1 MSRKEQWDAKI
12 SIQGDKINAWV
23 ENEEEK
29 ADAWYFYLYDIDNI
43 LIEKS
48 KQVKKAK
55 YCFKVPTGGIYR
67 VKIFRKKDGVTTNK
81 MTKYVDCYSEKM
93 REEFRDFCESNMEYT
108 LTSHLKPDNL
118 FKMTEPYKDFAVILD
133 GKNDTFSRSFL
144 DRYGL
149 NIHTTV
155 IEYKKVKIISKDI
168 LTFCSKGILFS
179 GLARCGHAFVCGE
192 RDVTDPTQIDDQ
204 TIGNFTYVK
213 RLEKGLEIGNDYFG
227 TAKIFYYMAQDI
239 SVISNNYH
247 LLLLI
252 LKEAGVR
259 LEANKKMILALLCK
273 SRQVFQQSI
282 TREREML
289 GVYMLPADQNIEIK
303 KEILIK
309 NKQIS
314 TIFQMPKIEDIRT
327 CEYLLEEGKK
337 EIIENTRMI
346 LSDDRYETVIADLTG
361 GLDSRLVYG
370 AMSNLDAYRH
380 KIVLHS
386 DGSEAA
392 ADEQGTDLSIALK
405 VNCIN
410 NYDYNNVRTTY
421 IWRVIEKAENEM
433 ISLDTLNGYYYP
445 HSAKKMIF
453 TGKSSTSVF
462 ELNGFYGEICCRPYY
477 ARTLLQNGKKYKDIQ
492 TFVSVVA
499 NRNGILSGSS
509 YEALKEKLCEE
520 LKRLPGNSYEEKW
533 EIQYLFYRNGLHCN
547 KIWEY
552 SKSTPQWGP
561 LQSKALFMYKHL
573 TFGKIKGIREQLQ
586 LIYSMDPQLLQIPFE
601 RLRDEEERKEFL
613 KSVNMEEIVDGDHAQ
628 SYEQV
633 KARWKQRL
641 NERRNQA
648 VNTGEEGKDFHELW
662 KKAGL
667 FDQQLKERIFEIFH
681 KLMRYREGV
690 FQELFGIAVFSAIK
704 ENRFEVY
711 DMHVLYKKL
720 AAVCVQIQ
728 IFE

>member
-1 MSRKEQWDAKI
+1 MSKKEHWDAKI
-12 SIQGDKINAWV
+12 SIHGNSVRAWV
-23 ENEEEK
+23 EHEGEK

-48 KQVKKAK
+48 KQMKKAK
-55 YCFKVPTGGIYR
+55 YCFKVTAGGTYR
-67 VKIFRKKDGVTTNK
+67 VKIFRKKDGITTNK
-81 MTKYVDCYSEKM
+81 MTKYVDYYSEKT
-93 REEFRDFCESNMEYT
+93 REEFRDFCEHSMEYT
-108 LTSHLKPDNL
+108 LTSHLKADNL
-118 FKMTEPYKDFAVILD
+118 YQMQAPYKDFAVILD
-133 GKNDTFSRSFL
+133 QRNDTLSRSFL

-149 NIHTTV
+149 NIHATV
-155 IEYKKVKIISKDI
+155 VENQKVQILSGDI
-168 LTFCSKGILFS
+168 LTFCSKDILFS
-179 GLARCGHAFVCGE
+179 GLAKCGQAFVCGE
-192 RDVTDPTQIDDQ
+192 QDVTDAAQISDE

-213 RLEKGLEIGNDYFG
+213 RLGSGLEIGSDYFG
-227 TAKIFYYMAQDI
+227 TAKIFFYMGQDI
-239 SVISNNYH
+239 RVISNNYH

-252 LKEAGVR
+252 VKEAGIR
-259 LEANKKMILALLCK
+259 LEANQKMILALLCK

-289 GVYMLPADQNIEIK
+289 GVYMLPADQKMEIK
-303 KEILIK
+303 KEIAIK
-309 NKQIS
+309 KKQIS
-314 TIFQMPKIEDIRT
+314 NVFQMPKTEDIRT

-337 EIIENTRMI
+337 EIIENTRLI
-346 LSDDRYETVIADLTG
+346 LSDNRFETVIADLTG

-370 AMSNLDAYRH
+370 ALGNLDAYRH

-392 ADEQGTDLSIALK
+392 ADETNSDLSIALK

-410 NYDYNNVRTTY
+410 GYEYNNVRTKY
-421 IWRVIEKAENEM
+421 IWKEIEKAENEM

-445 HSAKKMIF
+445 HSFTKMML
-453 TGKSSTSVF
+453 TGTNAIPVF

-477 ARTLLQNGKKYKDIQ
+477 ARTLLQNGKKYEDVG
-492 TFVSVVA
+492 TFVSAIA

-520 LKRLPGNSYEEKW
+520 LERLPGSSYEEKW
-533 EIQYLFYRNGLHCN
+533 ELQYLFYRNGLHCN

-552 SKSTPQWGP
+552 GKNIPQWGP

-586 LIYSMDPQLLQIPFE
+586 LLYSMDPRLLQIPFE
-601 RLRDEEERKEFL
+601 RARDEEERKEFL
-613 KSVNMEEIVDGDHAQ
+613 TSVNEEGIVHTDMAQ

-633 KARWKQRL
+633 KSEWKKRL
-641 NERRNQA
+641 NERRNHT
-648 VNTGEEGKDFHELW
+648 VNEGEEGKDFHELW
-662 KKAGL
+662 KKGSL
-667 FDQQLKERIFEIFH
+667 FDQQLKERIFEILH
-681 KLMRYREGV
+681 KLMQYQEGV
-690 FQELFGIAVFSAIK
+690 FQELFGIAVFCAIK
-704 ENRFEVY
+704 ENRFAVY

-720 AAVCVQIQ
+720 AAVCLQMQ